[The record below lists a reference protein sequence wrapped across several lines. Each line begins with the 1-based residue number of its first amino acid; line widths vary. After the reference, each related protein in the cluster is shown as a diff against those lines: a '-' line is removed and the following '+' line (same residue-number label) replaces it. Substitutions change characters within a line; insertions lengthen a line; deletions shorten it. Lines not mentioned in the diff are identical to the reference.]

1 MKKLIA
7 LLLVLTLLLG
17 MIPPALAAEE
27 TTDSPES
34 VPDTGNCIL
43 SDITIDPELPEA
55 TVELATTESARL
67 MVAMFAETGAM
78 VGFGMTAVSASE
90 DLQQIPVE
98 LQMST
103 GRPAYFSLRA
113 FLVDDWFVP
122 LCESL
127 YCFTYTRGFAEF
139 QDVTAADFPN
149 QTALEGEDN
158 NLLVL
163 APGVIELIAGTHF
176 TALSTDEETSIY
188 TLTGAAGTALTLKP
202 GDVVWMVDENG
213 IQHSVKVGSVSKS
226 GNAVTITA
234 AQDAQVSDF
243 VSFVR
248 LEVQVDQED
257 AVPYVEGSELTNPV
271 QLQGAVPEDPG
282 TDIVTKKE
290 LSLGTK
296 FRPNSDLSVD
306 LTAKMT
312 LENRTSVFYS
322 PEHLES
328 KDLYVK
334 MKNVLELSVGVTASG
349 SLNNNV
355 NDKEFEIT
363 LLPEIRI
370 PISTGVE
377 FKMKMSVPILL
388 ELKGSVS
395 LSWAYKNT
403 LTTISQD
410 GSPRTHSTFEEQKPD
425 ANLDLKAQ
433 LTFRMGIRFTVGI
446 VVMRAL
452 DLSVTPEG
460 GIEVTGNVDPT
471 VGTPTTERWHKCSI
485 CIDGKFSVYF
495 KAGIALKLGIGKWK
509 VTIFDYTFVNNRVEY
524 GKCHWSPAVGFGWG
538 SCDNF
543 EYRIRVYITDNEGRS
558 LTNATTK
565 IYSMQ
570 DFAEG
575 GNGMVDY
582 LRPGDYFVE
591 TTCEGYEP
599 NDRTLTMGKSAQ
611 EVTITLTKEGEV
623 PPSVGDTITKNV
635 YFEFTGKINNK
646 NVKSYVILRPS
657 GLMTFQEN
665 EPPNLPYNTLRGV
678 YPGWR
683 NSVYGA
689 IYYPRLNTI
698 KEVFWLDHSMTE
710 LPKESFANA
719 PQLTTVNFNGTAVD
733 IGERAFAHC
742 EALTTVQNS
751 ANVKKL
757 GPLAFWGS
765 GITEIDLQNAE
776 IGREAFAYCEDL
788 EAVQL
793 GNCTID
799 GSAFFGCISLKEID
813 LGSVTEIGESA
824 FRSCSSLQSVDL
836 PRELTEI
843 GDSAFRDTALK
854 RVSLPN
860 GLKELKLSTFTNCVF
875 LESVSLPNSLETI
888 GNGAFSGCT
897 ALTSISIPNS
907 VTELGSGVFSGC
919 SSLREIYIPGGI
931 AALDSMTFDGCI
943 SLRTIRF
950 GGTME
955 QWRALLAQGYNSID
969 TTYITVHC
977 VDGTILAGNA

>member
-1 MKKLIA
+1 MKRLISFF
-7 LLLVLTLLLG
+7 LVFTLFIG
-17 MIPPALAAEE
+17 MFPAALAADSSSEE
-27 TTDSPES
+27 GDAAPETS
-34 VPDTGNCIL
+34 SYIL
-43 SDITIDPELPEA
+43 SDITMDPDSQKA
-55 TVELATTESARL
+55 TVELATADPATVI
-67 MVAMFAETGAM
+67 VAMFAETGAM
-78 VGFGMTAVSASE
+78 VGVGMAEVAASE
-90 DLQQIPVE
+90 EMQQIPVE
-98 LQMST
+98 LHMST

-113 FLVDDWFVP
+113 FLLGDWFVP

-127 YCFTYTRGFAEF
+127 RCFTYTRGFAEF
-139 QDVTAADFPN
+139 QDVTAEDFPN
-149 QTALEGEDN
+149 QKALEGEDN

-163 APGVIELIAGTHF
+163 APGVIELTAGNQF
-176 TALSTDEETSIY
+176 SSLSVDEENGIY
-188 TLTGAAGTALTLKP
+188 TLSNASGAALNLQN
-202 GDVVWMVDENG
+202 GDSVWMVDENG
-213 IQHSVKVGSVSKS
+213 IQYSVKAASVSQN
-226 GNAVTITA
+226 GTTVTITA
-234 AQDAQVSDF
+234 DGDAQVSDF
-243 VSFVR
+243 VSFIR
-248 LEVQVDQED
+248 LEAQVDQED
-257 AVPYVEGSELTNPV
+257 VAPYANEQESPQLLSEV
-271 QLQGAVPEDPG
+271 SEKPG
-282 TDIVTKKE
+282 TDLE
-290 LSLGTK
+290 LNRELNLSTTYE
-296 FRPNSDLSVD
+296 PTDALSVEISAG
-306 LTAKMT
+306 LTIET
-312 LENRTSVFYS
+312 CTSVYYS
-322 PEHLES
+322 PEHLDS
-328 KDLYVK
+328 KELYVK
-334 MKNVLELSVGVTASG
+334 MEQNLSISAEVSASG
-349 SLNNNV
+349 ELNNDV
-355 NDKEFEIT
+355 DGEEFEIN
-363 LLPEIRI
+363 LSPEIRV
-370 PISTGVE
+370 PIYPGVE
-377 FKMKMSVPILL
+377 FKFKVSVPILV
-388 ELKGSVS
+388 ELKGSAT
-395 LSWAYKNT
+395 LSWEQKIET
-403 LTTISQD
+403 TTIYHQ
-410 GSPRTHSTFEEQKPD
+410 GKPQTHTTTVDQKPEPS
-425 ANLDLKAQ
+425 LDLEAQ
-433 LTFRMGIRFTVGI
+433 LTIRVGLRVTVGI
-446 VVMRAL
+446 EILRAL
-452 DLSVTPEG
+452 DLSAKPEA
-460 GIEVTGNVDPT
+460 GIEITADIDPT
-471 VGTPTTERWHKCSI
+471 VGTPTTERWHKCPLCMEGEI
-485 CIDGKFSVYF
+485 SVYF
-495 KAGIALKLGIGKWK
+495 KVGVSLELGLGKWK
-509 VTIFDYTFVNNRVEY
+509 YTLFDLTALDSRVVY
-524 GKCHWSPAVGFGWG
+524 GKCHYSSANGFGWG
-538 SCDNF
+538 SCENF

-582 LRPGDYFVE
+582 LWPGDYFVE

-793 GNCTID
+793 GSCTID

-907 VTELGSGVFSGC
+907 VTELGSGVFTDC
-919 SSLREIYIPGGI
+919 SSLREVYIPGGI
-931 AALDSMTFDGCI
+931 AELDSMTFYGCI

-955 QWRALLAQGYNSID
+955 QWQTLLANSYNALD

-977 VDGTILAGNA
+977 VDGTIPAANA